1 MMTCPF
7 DDVFNTSE
15 GHIFNAMNCVFVG
28 IEKMKIYIYIYI
40 YIYKRRRR
48 SKEKTKLAWQ
58 NERSY
63 TWD

>member
-28 IEKMKIYIYIYI
+28 IEKMKIYIYIY
-40 YIYKRRRR
+40 KRRRR

>member
-40 YIYKRRRR
+40 KEEEDRRRR
-48 SKEKTKLAWQ
+48 QSLHGKMREAIRGIKA
-58 NERSY
+58 
-63 TWD
+63 

>member
-40 YIYKRRRR
+40 K
-48 SKEKTKLAWQ
+48 KEKEKPPHLLHQ
-58 NERSY
+58 E
-63 TWD
+63 